1 MSQQVLVAVKLNDL
15 NGHIGDYSKALIA
28 GVVITSALAGTLTIV
43 GVTTSTGA
51 QQSWVIASTT
61 VGWVTP
67 PGTGICW
74 GLTSFTFSNA
84 ADKGNAYALLTP
96 Q

>member
-15 NGHIGDYSKALIA
+15 SGHVCNYSKATIA
-28 GVVITSALAGTLTIV
+28 GIVITAALAGTLTIV

-74 GLTSFTFSNA
+74 GLTTFTFSNP
-84 ADKGNAYALLTP
+84 ADEGNAYALLTP